1 MFDDHQRISLN
12 NNINKKPNSLENYDD
27 QSNYYN
33 NDDDY
38 FNEEDEYRYL
48 EEEEEVDEDILESKE
63 NQDNNI
69 SLQNKLRQLPIQ
81 ESIDDIVSDYA
92 IMDKKPYFTKQESIL
107 EEDETELKSPDNRGA
122 DLGDKTQ
129 MNKTDD
135 FSKKDILGIITDG
148 GIEKKPD
155 TAPKKSGVTAKE
167 RWHWAYNKIIIQ
179 LNVSFVFAS
188 ECELKFYLF
197 YFSIYLH
204 ILLDQTTL

>member
-1 MFDDHQRISLN
+1 MFDEHQRMNLN
-12 NNINKKPNSLENYDD
+12 NNLNNKTSTQDTYDD

-33 NDDDY
+33 NDDY

-92 IMDKKPYFTKQESIL
+92 IMDKKPYFSKQESIL

-122 DLGDKTQ
+122 NGELGDKTQ

-135 FSKKDILGIITDG
+135 FSKKDTLGIITDG
-148 GIEKKPD
+148 SIEKKPD
-155 TAPKKSGVTAKE
+155 SASAPKKSGVTAKE

-179 LNVSFVFAS
+179 LNVSWV
-188 ECELKFYLF
+188 
-197 YFSIYLH
+197 
-204 ILLDQTTL
+204 